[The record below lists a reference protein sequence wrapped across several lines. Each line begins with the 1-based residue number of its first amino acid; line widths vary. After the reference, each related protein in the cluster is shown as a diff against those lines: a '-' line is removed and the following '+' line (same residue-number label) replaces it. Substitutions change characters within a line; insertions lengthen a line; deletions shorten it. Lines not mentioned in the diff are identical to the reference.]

1 MSNTPNTPST
11 RKSRKKNGLV
21 AALVLFASAIVAA
34 APQGPRG
41 PRVEPAVA
49 PTHQL
54 VITVAD
60 ATEETNGTHT
70 LTCDPAGGDHP
81 EADAA
86 CETLLASEQPFET
99 TDEGTLCTYMYGGP
113 AHATVEGVWE
123 GESVSTEFTRSDGCE
138 IARWDALVPALPE
151 MVP

>member
-1 MSNTPNTPST
+1 MPNTH
-11 RKSRKKNGLV
+11 KNGLV
-21 AALVLFASAIVAA
+21 VALVLLASAVVAA

-41 PRVEPAVA
+41 PRVEPAAA
-49 PTHQL
+49 PSHEL

-60 ATEETNGTHT
+60 AGEVDGTHT
-70 LTCDPAGGDHP
+70 LTCGPAGGDHP

-86 CETLLASEQPFET
+86 CETLLDTEQPFAT

-113 AHATVEGVWE
+113 ARATVEGVWE
-123 GESVSTEFTRSDGCE
+123 GESVSAEFTRSDGCE

-151 MVP
+151 LVP